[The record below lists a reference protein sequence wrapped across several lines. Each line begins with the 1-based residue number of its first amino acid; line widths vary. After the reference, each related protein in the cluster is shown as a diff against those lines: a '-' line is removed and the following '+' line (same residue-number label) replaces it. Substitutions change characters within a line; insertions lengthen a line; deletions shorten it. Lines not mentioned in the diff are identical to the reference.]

1 MMRKFDKR
9 ILAAFLVS
17 FALFQFFGCKSAGRP
32 PLARHVLLI
41 GIDGMGAEGFQLA
54 KTPHLKELAKQGA
67 LSIKARS
74 VMPTVS
80 SPSWGSILTGAG
92 PEQHGMTSN
101 AWLLSNYTIEPT
113 AKDADGYFPSIFTLL
128 RQNRPDAEIAVF
140 YDWDGLGN
148 LFNHKYLN
156 RVELTKNYHETF
168 EKAVPYILE
177 KKPQL
182 VFLYIGNPDEVGHEH
197 GFDSEEYYQ
206 SLEQVDAK
214 LGDLFA
220 ALKRAGLYEETEI
233 IIVADHGGIGTG
245 HGGESM
251 LELEVPWIIHGPG
264 VIKDRMVAQPVNIY
278 DTASTIAYL
287 FHLEQPYE
295 WIGRPVL
302 GAFEANK
309 ALTAKNVETFQ
320 PKPKSSLR
328 SGLYAEPKWVSFS
341 VDDEGALIRLT
352 LDGTEPDPDS
362 PPYEKPLLLEES
374 TIVKARAM
382 KDGAK
387 SALSIIRFFRVKGV
401 KEVRLKN
408 EPNEKY
414 PAEGSLSL
422 VDGKRGKPDYKDP
435 AWLGFE
441 KDDLEAVLDFG
452 EPRPV
457 HKIGLE
463 CLEDRE
469 SYIFQ
474 PTQLEY
480 AVSEDGKKF
489 VVIGL
494 VREDEIKKKGP
505 GAILLIEKNFKDIK
519 ARFLRVTARSRGKV
533 PPGLPGAGEKAWLFV
548 DEIIVD

>member
-1 MMRKFDKR
+1 MKKYDKR
-9 ILAAFLVS
+9 VLVAIWVS
-17 FALFQFFGCKSAGRP
+17 FALFQTFGCKNAGGP

-54 KTPHLKELAKQGA
+54 RTPHLKQLAKEGA
-67 LSIKARS
+67 VSIKARS

-92 PEQHGMTSN
+92 PEQHGITSN
-101 AWLLSNYTIEPT
+101 SWLLTNYTIEPP

-128 RQNRPDAEIAVF
+128 RQNSPEAEIAVF

-148 LFNHKYLN
+148 LFNHKYLS
-156 RVELTKNYHETF
+156 RVELTKIYQETF

-177 KKPQL
+177 KKPEL
-182 VFLYIGNPDEVGHEH
+182 AFLYIGNPDEVGHEH

-220 ALKRAGLYEETEI
+220 ALKRAGLYEETSI

-251 LELEVPWIIHGPG
+251 LELEVPWIIRGPG
-264 VIKDRMVAQPVNIY
+264 VIKDRMIAQPVNLY

-287 FHLEQPYE
+287 FRLEQPYE

-302 GAFEANK
+302 GAFEANH
-309 ALTAKNVETFQ
+309 ALAAKNVEKFV

-328 SGLYAEPKWVSFS
+328 SGLYTEPRELSYS
-341 VDDEGALIRLT
+341 VDDKGALIRLT
-352 LDGTEPDPDS
+352 LDGSVPGPDS
-362 PPYEKPLLLEES
+362 PLYEKPLSLAES
-374 TIVKARAM
+374 TIVKAVAM

-387 SALSIIRFFRVKGV
+387 SALSITRFVRVKGV
-401 KEVRLKN
+401 KGVKLKN

-422 VDGKRGKPDYKDP
+422 VDGKRGKPDHKDP
-435 AWLGFE
+435 AWMGFE

-452 EPRPV
+452 EPRTL

-463 CLEDRE
+463 CLENTE
-469 SYIFQ
+469 SYIFR
-474 PTQLEY
+474 PARVEY
-480 AVSEDGKKF
+480 AASEDGKKF
-489 VVIGL
+489 VTIGL
-494 VREDEIKKKGP
+494 VKEDEIKKAGP
-505 GAILLIEKNFKDIK
+505 GPILLIEKNFKNIK
-519 ARFLRVTARSRGKV
+519 ARFLKVSARSRGTC